1 VQEAAGRSRAAP
13 HSCEAD
19 TGGETIQEAK
29 KFVFDVGWTFSG
41 QVAAL
46 GLGFLLTVILG
57 RWLGVAEYGLYAL
70 ALILTTLVSMV
81 ACLGIPEAM
90 VRYVAGSGGD
100 REAVNA
106 SVTVGLI
113 NGAGLGVVFAGALF
127 VSSDLL
133 AALFSMPG
141 LAGVIRIVSLSVPL
155 FVVNNILLG
164 VLNGMREMK
173 AHSLRSLL
181 RSLLLVGMNVLFLS
195 AGWGVTGAALSVVVA
210 EAGILLLMASVAGGR
225 LQFSTRDYAAVS
237 RRLLAFGSRVFL
249 ASILY
254 SAMIS
259 TDTLMVGYYLD
270 DADVGV
276 YAMAIALSRSIL
288 LALPMA
294 VSAVTFPAIAEY
306 RSLGRTDAIEAL
318 MNRTVKYTLMI
329 LSVAGVLMICLAGE
343 IIPVLIGPAFLPA
356 VPPLTVLALAMIA
369 FGPMAA
375 IGAAVTAM
383 DRPDLS
389 SKTNLA
395 VTGTNIAANAALI
408 PVFGVMGA
416 AIGTAGSFVL
426 LAGMLVVVLKR
437 VFGVGIDLAPYRQVF
452 PAVLVLLGAFFLL
465 RALVHPVPLTV
476 LLVGL
481 YCCFLYT
488 AVLTGEERGVLRRVG
503 ALVAARVPGH

>member
-1 VQEAAGRSRAAP
+1 M
-13 HSCEAD
+13 
-19 TGGETIQEAK
+19 GGERSGQEAK
-29 KFVFDVGWTFSG
+29 KFVFDVSWTFSG
-41 QVAAL
+41 QIFAL

-57 RWLGVAEYGLYAL
+57 RWLSVPEYGLYSL

-90 VRYVAGSGGD
+90 VRHVAGAGGD
-100 REAVNA
+100 EEAVNA
-106 SVTVGLI
+106 FVTAGLI
-113 NGAGLGVVFAGALF
+113 NGAGLGVLFALALF
-127 VSSDLL
+127 FSSGLL

-141 LAGVIRIVSLSVPL
+141 LAGVIRIIALSVPL

-173 AHSLRSLL
+173 AYSLRSLL
-181 RSLLLVGMNVLFLS
+181 RSLLLVGTNVLLLS
-195 AGWGVTGAALSVVVA
+195 AGWGVDGAALSVVIS
-210 EAGILLLMASVAGGR
+210 EAGILLLMTSVAAGR
-225 LQFSTRDYAAVS
+225 LQVSTRDYGAVS
-237 RRLLAFGSRVFL
+237 RRLLVFGAQVFL

-254 SAMIS
+254 SVMTY

-270 DADVGV
+270 DADVGI

-306 RSLGRTDAIEAL
+306 KSQGRADAIEAL

-343 IIPVLIGPAFLPA
+343 VIPLLLRPDYLAAVL
-356 VPPLTVLALAMIA
+356 PLTVLALGMIA

-383 DRPDLS
+383 DRPDIS

-426 LAGMLVVVLKR
+426 LGGMLIVILRR
-437 VFGVGIDLAPYRQVF
+437 VFGVGIDLAPYRQVL
-452 PAVLVLLGAFFLL
+452 PVVLVLLGAFVLL
-465 RALVHPVPLTV
+465 RTQVHPVLLTA
-476 LLVGL
+476 LLLAV
-481 YCCFLYT
+481 YCCFLYA
-488 AVLTGEERGVLRRVG
+488 AVLTGEERSTIRRVG